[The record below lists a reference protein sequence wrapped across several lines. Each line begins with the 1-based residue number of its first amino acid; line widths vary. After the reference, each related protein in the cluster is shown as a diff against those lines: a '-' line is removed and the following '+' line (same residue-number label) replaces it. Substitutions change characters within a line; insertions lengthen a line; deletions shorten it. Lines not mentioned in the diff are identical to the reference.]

1 MSQMA
6 LTLLIG
12 ALVIALLPC
21 SPFNMFLN
29 ALQSIPYLDWLNW
42 FIPIST
48 FISIGQAWLVA
59 ITTFY
64 LASILLRYIKAI
76 S

>member
-12 ALVIALLPC
+12 AIVIALLPS
-21 SPFNMFLN
+21 SPFNLFIDS
-29 ALQSIPYLDWLNW
+29 LQSIPYLDWFNW
-42 FIPIST
+42 FVPIST
-48 FISIGQAWLVA
+48 FISIGEAWLLA

>member
-12 ALVIALLPC
+12 ALVIALLPS
-21 SPFNMFLN
+21 SPFNVFIN

-42 FIPIST
+42 FVPIST
-48 FISIGQAWLVA
+48 FISIGEAWLVC